1 MASNK
6 IQRRRHFPCGQW
18 QLPRDVRLH
27 GVWLL
32 RHRHRQ
38 DLLPRRQPVRLPDA
52 VPRHLWRRLPDAAV
66 GCGVPG
72 RLHRSPRPP
81 PGPDHY
87 PRPDG
92 HGHPADRLR
101 SRLCHAGRGGAVA
114 GAVRPAP
121 AGFFR
126 RRRAGR
132 GFGLPVGD
140 RHARTQ
146 RLLRQLAVGQPAGR
160 GGLRRPARRAPQPVA
175 EPAGHGRMGLA
186 RAVLH
191 RLPDR
196 SGAVRHPSLAGG
208 NAGVRGA
215 HPPTVA
221 VAGAALHRAE
231 LRRSAG
237 RYRDGGDDHRIVLP
251 DHRLHADL
259 RQERNCNCRTSTAC
273 W

>member
-6 IQRRRHFPCGQW
+6 SKVSPFSVWSVATSSRCTTSWCMASTPPPS
-18 QLPRDVRLH
+18 PRPSSPATTRSPPLMLSLATF
-27 GVWLL
+27 G
-32 RHRHRQ
+32 
-38 DLLPRRQPVRLPDA
+38 A
-52 VPRHLWRRLPDAAV
+52 GFPDAAA

-81 PGPDHY
+81 PGPDHH

-196 SGAVRHPSLAGG
+196 SGAVSSS
-208 NAGVRGA
+208 
-215 HPPTVA
+215 VA
-221 VAGAALHRAE
+221 RWRK
-231 LRRSAG
+231 RRSSRRAPTDRRCRRCCAPSG
-237 RYRDGGDDHRIVLP
+237 
-251 DHRLHADL
+251 
-259 RQERNCNCRTSTAC
+259 RTSA
-273 W
+273 